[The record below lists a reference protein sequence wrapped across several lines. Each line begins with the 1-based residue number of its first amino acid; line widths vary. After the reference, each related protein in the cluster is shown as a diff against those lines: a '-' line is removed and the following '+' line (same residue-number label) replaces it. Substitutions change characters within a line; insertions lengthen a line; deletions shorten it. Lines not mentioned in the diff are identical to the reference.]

1 MKRVDIE
8 YMGKSYTRPRTTAE
22 AVRTEI
28 EEGLGSSKP
37 FWLQVNVGGG
47 KPQPV
52 SLLIAHGIGIT
63 VADMNVDEE
72 TGDNTARSHEFT
84 GHDHTTAEHNAEEL
98 L

>member
-8 YMGKSYTRPRTTAE
+8 YLGNSYTLPHTTAE

-28 EEGLGSSKP
+28 EEGLASAKP
-37 FWLQVNVGGG
+37 FWLEVNFGEG

-52 SLLIAHGIGIT
+52 ALLITPGIGIT

-72 TGDNTARSHEFT
+72 TGDIAPRSYEFT
-84 GHDHTTAEHNAEEL
+84 GPDHTIADRDDEEL
-98 L
+98 V